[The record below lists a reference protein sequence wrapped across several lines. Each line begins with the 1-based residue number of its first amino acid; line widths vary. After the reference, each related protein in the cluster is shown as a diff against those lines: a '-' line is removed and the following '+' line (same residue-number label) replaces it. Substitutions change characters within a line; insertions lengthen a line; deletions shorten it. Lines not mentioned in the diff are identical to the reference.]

1 MDEAKAESVAP
12 AFERA
17 LQREQRAPAAQ
28 VPAAFGH
35 AERGV
40 DGVGGRQSP
49 AQAGPVGEPPGP
61 HHAADGQGLLEPAQ
75 PARVARI
82 AGRL

>member
-1 MDEAKAESVAP
+1 MDEAKAEPIAAAFKCAP
-12 AFERA
+12 
-17 LQREQRAPAAQ
+17 QGEQRAPAAQ

-49 AQAGPVGEPPGP
+49 AQAGPFKSP
-61 HHAADGQGLLEPAQ
+61 HQTLGLLRPTT
-75 PARVARI
+75 
-82 AGRL
+82 GRLRTPRPSGGA